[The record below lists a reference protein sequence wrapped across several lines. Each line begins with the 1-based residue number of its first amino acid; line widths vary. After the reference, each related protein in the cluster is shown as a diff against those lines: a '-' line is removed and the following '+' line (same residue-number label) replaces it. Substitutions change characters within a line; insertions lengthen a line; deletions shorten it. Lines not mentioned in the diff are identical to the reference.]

1 MIERTITS
9 YTILQY
15 FSEKG
20 LSQLDLYIPFACKCT
35 NKYAFQT
42 VSAEE
47 LKNGFLM
54 NMVCLRFIKE
64 YLLVY

>member
-47 LKNGFLM
+47 LK
-54 NMVCLRFIKE
+54 K
-64 YLLVY
+64 LVF